1 MRINEAKRPANG
13 RRSRGRP
20 FKPGQSG
27 NPGGRPKGAK
37 TYAIRELVAQA
48 LADPAT
54 RAAAIAEFSKALTR
68 SKSVISAMEFA
79 AKVNREI
86 GAGSGQPEPSGVTI
100 ICQSNVD
107 PRGPVAAGPES

>member
-1 MRINEAKRPANG
+1 MAEQDSLRTMRINEARRPANG

-27 NPGGRPKGAK
+27 NPGGRPKGSK

-54 RAAAIAEFSKALTR
+54 REAAIAEFRRALTR
-68 SKSVISAMEFA
+68 SKSVILAMEFA
-79 AKVNREI
+79 GE
-86 GAGSGQPEPSGVTI
+86 SEPR
-100 ICQSNVD
+100 D
-107 PRGPVAAGPES
+107 RPRR

>member
-1 MRINEAKRPANG
+1 MRINEARRPANG

-27 NPGGRPKGAK
+27 NPGGRPKGSK

-54 RAAAIAEFSKALTR
+54 REAAIAEFRRALTR
-68 SKSVISAMEFA
+68 SKSVILAIEFA
-79 AKVNREI
+79 GE
-86 GAGSGQPEPSGVTI
+86 SEPR
-100 ICQSNVD
+100 D
-107 PRGPVAAGPES
+107 RPRR

>member
-48 LADPAT
+48 LAAVERGSAWACRGRPGELNPTDTTVGGGSMP
-54 RAAAIAEFSKALTR
+54 ENGALLAVLIIECR
-68 SKSVISAMEFA
+68 S
-79 AKVNREI
+79 
-86 GAGSGQPEPSGVTI
+86 
-100 ICQSNVD
+100 
-107 PRGPVAAGPES
+107 